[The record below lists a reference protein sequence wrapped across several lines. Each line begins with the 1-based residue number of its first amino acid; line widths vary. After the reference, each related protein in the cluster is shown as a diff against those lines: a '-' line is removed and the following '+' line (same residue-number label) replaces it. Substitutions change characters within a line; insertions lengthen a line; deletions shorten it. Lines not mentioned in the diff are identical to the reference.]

1 MTKEATNKQIIKMT
15 PQLLRI
21 IKIATCPNCTGKFT
35 LTYHFG
41 CNADN
46 QVYVRIMVNS
56 GGGIFSNEWVKLS
69 DIQAALHD
77 APFPLTS
84 LPLIKLF
91 SGKSVNTPGFLLAI
105 LKHEGLIKLLDGKI
119 RGYEKLDPKP
129 IMLELDKLV
138 RSNIN
143 LKPEHVPINKKSIP
157 VIAHKKSKQAKM
169 PISSTSS
176 TLKITT

>member
-1 MTKEATNKQIIKMT
+1 MTKESTNKPIVKMT
-15 PQLLRI
+15 PELLRI

-46 QVYVRIMVNS
+46 QVYARIMANS

-69 DIQAALHD
+69 DIQAVLDD

-84 LPLIKLF
+84 FPLIKLF

-105 LKHEGLIKLLDGKI
+105 LKHEGLIKLLEGKV

-129 IMLELDKLV
+129 FMLELDKLV

-143 LKPEHVPINKKSIP
+143 LKPEPVPTTKKISPAIVP
-157 VIAHKKSKQAKM
+157 KKSKQA
-169 PISSTSS
+169 
-176 TLKITT
+176 